1 MKKRN
6 ERCILM
12 KQKGNFIVSCMAF
25 LALQVAKANVNSC
38 CMYVMYQP
46 PIPKEL
52 MSLKKENNKKG

>member
-1 MKKRN
+1 MKR
-6 ERCILM
+6 
-12 KQKGNFIVSCMAF
+12 KGNIIVSYMAF

-52 MSLKKENNKKG
+52 MSLKIENDKKG